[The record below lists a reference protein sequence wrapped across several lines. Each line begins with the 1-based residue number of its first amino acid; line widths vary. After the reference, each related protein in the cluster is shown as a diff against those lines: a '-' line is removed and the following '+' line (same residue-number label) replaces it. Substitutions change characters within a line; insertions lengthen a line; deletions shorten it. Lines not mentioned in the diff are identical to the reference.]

1 MFRAHPDFGPHVL
14 GQHHRKPDMAII
26 LRQLFLRQLP
36 GLQRLP
42 LASLRL
48 ACAFGLRGLRHPE
61 LENTMLQCRRY
72 FRCLDFY
79 WQIDDSKDF
88 V

>member
-1 MFRAHPDFGPHVL
+1 
-14 GQHHRKPDMAII
+14 MAII

-48 ACAFGLRGLRHPE
+48 ACAFGLRGLRHLSSRTPSF
-61 LENTMLQCRRY
+61 RAARY
-72 FRCLDFY
+72 FRCVDFY
-79 WQIDDSKDF
+79 WQIDDSKEF
-88 V
+88 VRALLLIDGFGGLLFFG